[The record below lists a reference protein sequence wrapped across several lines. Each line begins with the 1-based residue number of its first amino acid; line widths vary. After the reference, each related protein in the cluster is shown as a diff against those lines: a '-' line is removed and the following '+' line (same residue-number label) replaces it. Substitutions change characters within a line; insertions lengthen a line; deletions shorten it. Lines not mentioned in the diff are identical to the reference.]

1 MCLTFPGRIM
11 AVKGEFV
18 SVDYGEDGIRENINN
33 SLVNAP
39 VGSYVMVQGGF
50 VIRTLSK
57 EEAKESLDAWKM
69 IRDLQEPLKENSSI

>member
-1 MCLTFPGRIM
+1 M

-39 VGSYVMVQGGF
+39 VGSHVMVQGGF
-50 VIRTLSK
+50 VIRVLTK
-57 EEAKESLDAWKM
+57 EEAQESLEAWRM
-69 IRDLQEPLKENSSI
+69 IRDLQEPLTEDSST